1 MSGLLSKI
9 KNDVVRSGSN
19 KSKIIYFREGQKKRI
34 RFLQDMD
41 DGMEVV
47 MHDSFE
53 KGISGLC
60 RETCGM
66 DCEYCEDDDLRT
78 RSNYVWSVYDYDD
91 NEVKLFMFAVNRC
104 SPIPPLMA
112 MYENYGTLLDRD
124 YVITVQGKQINKT
137 YSVIP
142 MDKAKFR
149 NQKATPFSENKMLQI
164 LLNAGPYPEEDGND
178 DDADYDDEPVKKH
191 HKKVDEPEDDQSDYD
206 DSWDDDEDE
215 KLDYSEMSPIELFKL
230 CKERNI
236 DAMKKKPQKY
246 YINLLEE
253 DDKANDDWG
262 DDDDDE
268 WEDEQRWLTIHSSRS
283 STVNV

>member
-19 KSKIIYFREGQKKRI
+19 KSKIIYFREGEKKRI

-53 KGISGLC
+53 KGITVLC
-60 RETCGM
+60 RETFGK

-78 RSNYVWSVYDYDD
+78 RSNYCWSVYDYDD

-137 YSVIP
+137 YSIIP

-149 NQKATPFSENKMLQI
+149 NQKAKPFSEKKMLDI
-164 LLNAGPYPEEDGND
+164 LLKAWPYPNGSED
-178 DDADYDDEPVKKH
+178 DDDEYDEPKRKAKRPQQVEDEDYDD
-191 HKKVDEPEDDQSDYD
+191 DYD
-206 DSWDDDEDE
+206 DSWGDDEDE
-215 KLDYSEMSPIELFKL
+215 KQDYSSMSPLELFKL
-230 CKERNI
+230 CKERSI
-236 DAMKKKPQKY
+236 EAMKKKPQKY

-262 DDDDDE
+262 DDDEDDE
-268 WEDEQRWLTIHSSRS
+268 WEDE
-283 STVNV
+283 

>member
-9 KNDVVRSGSN
+9 KDDVKRSGSN
-19 KSKIIYFREGQKKRI
+19 KSKIIYFREGEKRRI

-47 MHDSFE
+47 MHDNFE
-53 KGISGLC
+53 KGINIIC
-60 RETCGM
+60 REAFGD
-66 DCEYCEDDDLRT
+66 DCEYCGDDDLRT
-78 RSNYVWSVYDYDD
+78 RSNYIWSVYDYED

-112 MYENYGTLLDRD
+112 MYDNYGTLLDRD
-124 YVITVQGKQINKT
+124 YIISVQGRQLNKT

-149 NQKATPFSENKMLQI
+149 NQKAKPLSEKKI
-164 LLNAGPYPEEDGND
+164 LDILRNAWPYPDDDSDDDGSKHRKPKRPQQVE
-178 DDADYDDEPVKKH
+178 DDAD
-191 HKKVDEPEDDQSDYD
+191 DYD
-206 DSWDDDEDE
+206 DSWDDEAP
-215 KLDYSEMSPIELFKL
+215 DYSEMSPLELFKL

-236 DAMKKKPQKY
+236 DVMKKKPQKY

-253 DDKANDDWG
+253 YDNAHDDWDDEDAEDSDS
-262 DDDDDE
+262 DDDDSDE
-268 WEDEQRWLTIHSSRS
+268 WEDE
-283 STVNV
+283 

>member
-34 RFLQDMD
+34 RFLHDIVDCMV
-41 DGMEVV
+41 VV

-53 KGISGLC
+53 KGITVLC
-60 RETCGM
+60 RETFGK

-91 NEVKLFMFAVNRC
+91 NEVKLFMFAVDRC
-104 SPIPPLMA
+104 SSIPPWMA
-112 MYENYGTLLDRD
+112 MDENYGTLLDRD

-149 NQKATPFSENKMLQI
+149 NQKAKPFSEKKMLEI
-164 LLNAGPYPEEDGND
+164 LLKAWPYPEEDGND

-206 DSWDDDEDE
+206 DSSDDDEDE

-230 CKERNI
+230 GKERNI
-236 DAMKKKPQKY
+236 DAMMKKPQKY

-268 WEDEQRWLTIHSSRS
+268 WEEE
-283 STVNV
+283 

>member
-9 KNDVVRSGSN
+9 KSDVVRSGSN

-53 KGISGLC
+53 KSIAVLC
-60 RETCGM
+60 RETFGK
-66 DCEYCEDDDLRT
+66 DCEYCDDEDLRT

-104 SPIPPLMA
+104 SPIPNLMA

-124 YVITVQGKQINKT
+124 YVIAVQGKQLSKT

-149 NQKATPFSENKMLQI
+149 NAKAKPFSEKKTLDI
-164 LLNAGPYPEEDGND
+164 LLKAWPYPDGND
-178 DDADYDDEPVKKH
+178 DDDDYDRPVKKH
-191 HKKVDEPEDDQSDYD
+191 SRPQDVEDDNDDYD
-206 DSWDDDEDE
+206 DSWDEEEDE
-215 KLDYSEMSPIELFKL
+215 KQDYSDMSPLELFKL
-230 CKERNI
+230 CKERSI
-236 DAMKKKPQKY
+236 DAMKKKPAKY

-253 DDKANDDWG
+253 DDKAQDDWDDDD

-268 WEDEQRWLTIHSSRS
+268 WEDE
-283 STVNV
+283 

>member
-53 KGISGLC
+53 KGITVLC
-60 RETCGM
+60 RETFGK
-66 DCEYCEDDDLRT
+66 DCEYCGDDDLRT

-112 MYENYGTLLDRD
+112 MYENYGTLLDRY

-149 NQKATPFSENKMLQI
+149 NQKAKPFSEKKTLEI
-164 LLNAGPYPEEDGND
+164 LLKAWPYPKAD
-178 DDADYDDEPVKKH
+178 DDYDDDDGYSDEPTKKYR
-191 HKKVDEPEDDQSDYD
+191 KNVDEPDDDQSDYD
-206 DSWDDDEDE
+206 DSWDDDDDE
-215 KLDYSEMSPIELFKL
+215 KPDYSEMSPIELFKL

-262 DDDDDE
+262 DDDDDSDDDE
-268 WEDEQRWLTIHSSRS
+268 WEDE
-283 STVNV
+283 

>member
-9 KNDVVRSGSN
+9 KSDVVRSGSN

-53 KGISGLC
+53 KSIAVIC
-60 RETCGM
+60 RETFGK
-66 DCEYCEDDDLRT
+66 DCEYCDDEDLRT

-104 SPIPPLMA
+104 SPIPNLMA

-124 YVITVQGKQINKT
+124 YVIAVQGKQLSKT

-149 NQKATPFSENKMLQI
+149 NAKAKPFSEKKTLDI
-164 LLNAGPYPEEDGND
+164 LLKAWPYPDGND
-178 DDADYDDEPVKKH
+178 DDDDDDYDRPVKKH
-191 HKKVDEPEDDQSDYD
+191 SRPQDVEDDNDDYD
-206 DSWDDDEDE
+206 DSWDEEEDE
-215 KLDYSEMSPIELFKL
+215 KQDYSDMSPLELFKL
-230 CKERNI
+230 CKERSI
-236 DAMKKKPQKY
+236 DAMKKKPAKY

-253 DDKANDDWG
+253 DDKAQDDWDD

-268 WEDEQRWLTIHSSRS
+268 WEDE
-283 STVNV
+283 

>member
-9 KNDVVRSGSN
+9 KSDVVRSGSN

-41 DGMEVV
+41 DGLEVV
-47 MHDSFE
+47 MHDSYE
-53 KGISGLC
+53 KGITVIC
-60 RETCGM
+60 REAFGE
-66 DCEYCEDDDLRT
+66 DCEYCDDEDLRT

-112 MYENYGTLLDRD
+112 MYDNYGTLLDRD
-124 YVITVQGKQINKT
+124 YVIQVQGKQLSKT

-149 NQKATPFSENKMLQI
+149 NAKAKPLSEKKILDI
-164 LLNAGPYPEEDGND
+164 LLKAWPYPGGNED
-178 DDADYDDEPVKKH
+178 DDAGYAKPKKKQSISNEQDDDQGDYDT
-191 HKKVDEPEDDQSDYD
+191 
-206 DSWDDDEDE
+206 SWDDDNDGGT
-215 KLDYSEMSPIELFKL
+215 DYSDMSPLELFKL
-230 CKERNI
+230 CKERNL

-262 DDDDDE
+262 DDDDDDE
-268 WEDEQRWLTIHSSRS
+268 WEDE
-283 STVNV
+283 